1 MFLVDFENVDAT
13 AFTGVGVLA
22 QTDEVFVLYT
32 KACIRTPKTLESF
45 YLKTKATLTMVF
57 VENGHKNALD
67 FQLASLLGRLSR
79 EEQFRTKYFIIS
91 KDKGYDCLSVF
102 MQRYGTTVKRRE
114 SILTALLDAS
124 SDDEELNGTE
134 VEAAIAADVLSASVE
149 EAPSPLVVES
159 AFQDLHK
166 FQNDEEEEDEEPVK
180 SKKQEDQKE
189 SKKDK
194 KAKKKA
200 KEKDGKG
207 KKKDKLEEPTVEPV
221 EPLMEAGKNK
231 KEVGEK
237 KSKKRKKEPLV
248 IMLTNPIP
256 TPIPWGDSYTGA
268 SALGPD
274 GRFGMGTAAPVP
286 INPAQP
292 VAKATAK
299 SQEETQNQTSQME
312 EIDQQV
318 LQSIYQALGNSER
331 LTTLAVGA
339 YRYAKA
345 NPTAGPNVKQIAH
358 KYLSQALRSGEEVKT
373 VYNALKPFL
382 K

>member
-124 SDDEELNGTE
+124 SDDEELNATQ
-134 VEAAIAADVLSASVE
+134 VEAAIAADVLSAPIE
-149 EAPSPLVVES
+149 EASSPLALEDP
-159 AFQDLHK
+159 FQDLHEL
-166 FQNDEEEEDEEPVK
+166 QDDEEPVK
-180 SKKQEDQKE
+180 SKKKQDGQKE
-189 SKKDK
+189 SKKEK
-194 KAKKKA
+194 KAKKKV
-200 KEKDGKG
+200 KGKDGKG

-221 EPLMEAGKNK
+221 EPIMEAGKSK
-231 KEVGEK
+231 KEEGEK
-237 KSKKRKKEPLV
+237 KGKKRKKEPLV
-248 IMLTNPIP
+248 IMLTNPVP
-256 TPIPWGDSYTGA
+256 TPIPWGDRYTGT
-268 SALGPD
+268 SAIDTD
-274 GRFGMGTAAPVP
+274 GRFGTGTAGFDFVPAP
-286 INPAQP
+286 IHAAKP
-292 VAKATAK
+292 VAVTAPN
-299 SQEETQNQTSQME
+299 SREDTQNLAGQTE
-312 EIDQQV
+312 EVDQAIV
-318 LQSIYQALGNSER
+318 QSLSEALGSSER
-331 LTTLAVGA
+331 LTNLAVGA

-345 NPTAGPNVKQIAH
+345 NPSAGPNVKQIAH
-358 KYLSQALRSGEEVKT
+358 KYLSQALRSGEEVKA